1 MYYQKSY
8 TIQEAK
14 QELEAYCSYQDR
26 CHFEV
31 VQKLQQMNMIPS
43 AVEQIVAQLISDEF
57 LNETRFSKSFAR
69 GKFRIKKWGK
79 IRIENELKIRQISQ
93 YNIRLALR
101 EIDEQEYLTT
111 LDDLIKKRK
120 AQISETHPLKVKKKI
135 ADYLFYR
142 GWESHLVFDKINQL
156 KL

>member
-1 MYYQKSY
+1 MYHPKSY
-8 TIQEAK
+8 TIQEAQQK
-14 QELEAYCSYQDR
+14 LEAYCSYQDR
-26 CHFEV
+26 CHYEV
-31 VQKLQQMNMIPS
+31 VQKLKQMQMIPS
-43 AVEQIVAQLISDEF
+43 AIDQIVARLISDEF

-79 IRIENELKIRQISQ
+79 VRITNELKMRKISE
-93 YNIRLALR
+93 YNIQLALR